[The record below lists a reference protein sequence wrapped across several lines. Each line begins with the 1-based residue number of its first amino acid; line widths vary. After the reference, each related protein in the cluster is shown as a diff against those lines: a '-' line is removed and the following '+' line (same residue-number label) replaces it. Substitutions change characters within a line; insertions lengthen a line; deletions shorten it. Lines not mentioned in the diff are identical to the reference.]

1 LEEAR
6 KEEQP
11 VASPY
16 DPYAEQ
22 YRRSKEAPF
31 RQHIEEHTLRTLIG
45 PLQGQSALD
54 LACGEGFYSRRLR
67 AWGAAT
73 VVGVDLSPS
82 MIDLARRQET
92 TRPRGIRYHV
102 QDVRTLD
109 LGQQFDLVCAA
120 FLFNHAHN
128 FDEFLEMAQAV
139 ERHLAPGG
147 RLVAVI
153 SRGDQPVSAYPK
165 ITKYGFSKST
175 PGELVEG
182 APITIT
188 FHVDLGDFSI
198 VNPCLFQS
206 TMVRGLTA
214 AGLRQQTWQQPLV
227 SPEGVA
233 RFGEEYWKDF
243 IEEPALIFLEARRG
257 DG

>member
-1 LEEAR
+1 
-6 KEEQP
+6 
-11 VASPY
+11 VGTPY
-16 DPYAEQ
+16 DPFAEQ
-22 YRRSKEAPF
+22 YRRSKDAPF
-31 RQHIEEHTLRTLIG
+31 RHHVEQYTLRKLTG
-45 PLQGQSALD
+45 PLQGESALD
-54 LACGEGFYSRRLR
+54 LACGEGFYSRLLR
-67 AWGAAT
+67 AWGAGT
-73 VVGVDLSPS
+73 VVGVDLSPT
-82 MIDLARRQET
+82 MIELARRQEAA
-92 TRPRGIRYHV
+92 RPLGIRYHV

-109 LGQQFDLVCAA
+109 LGQQFDLVFAA
-120 FLFNHAHN
+120 FLFNHADDS
-128 FDEFLEMAQAV
+128 DEFLEMARAV
-139 ERHLAPGG
+139 VRHLAPEG

-188 FHVDLGDFSI
+188 FHVDSGDFSV

-233 RFGEEYWKDF
+233 EFGEDYWKDF
-243 IEEPALIFLEARRG
+243 IEEPALIFLEARR
-257 DG
+257 

>member
-1 LEEAR
+1 
-6 KEEQP
+6 
-11 VASPY
+11 VNTPY
-16 DPYAEQ
+16 DPFAEQ

-31 RQHIEEHTLRTLIG
+31 RHYVEQFTLRKLTG
-45 PLQGQSALD
+45 PLQGESVLD
-54 LACGEGFYSRRLR
+54 LACGEGHYSRLLET
-67 AWGAAT
+67 WGAGT
-73 VVGVDLSPS
+73 VVGVDLSPT
-82 MIDLARRQET
+82 MIELARRQEAEQ
-92 TRPRGIRYHV
+92 PLGIRYHV

-109 LGQQFDLVCAA
+109 LGQQFDLVFAA
-120 FLFNHAHN
+120 FLFNHAHD

-139 ERHLAPGG
+139 VRHLAPQG

-188 FHVDLGDFSI
+188 FHVDLGDFSV
-198 VNPCLFQS
+198 VNPCLYQS
-206 TMVRGLTA
+206 TMQRGLTA
-214 AGLRQQTWQQPLV
+214 AGLTRQTWQQPLV

-233 RFGEEYWKDF
+233 RFGADYWKDF
-243 IEEPALIFLEARRG
+243 IEEPALIFLEARR
-257 DG
+257 